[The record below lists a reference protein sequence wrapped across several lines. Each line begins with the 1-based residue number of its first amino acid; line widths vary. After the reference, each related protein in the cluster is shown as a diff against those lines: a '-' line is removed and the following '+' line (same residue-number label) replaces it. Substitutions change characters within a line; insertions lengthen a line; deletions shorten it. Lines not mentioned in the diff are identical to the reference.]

1 MKLAAR
7 EFVFIMSAFA
17 AGWKS
22 FAGRARMPPTTCS
35 KTFSRSARWLAVV
48 LLFGLTTAG
57 SLAAGAT
64 ARSRTALVIGNARYE
79 PAIGKLRNT
88 ENDAKAVAGTLRSL
102 GFAVIQKHNVTRD
115 QLLRLVDEFQK
126 TLPGADIAVFYYA
139 GHGISVDGSN
149 YLIPLKSGFEPQGA
163 ERTTLRMLA
172 ETRLFNAEQAVA
184 DMNAG
189 GARCNLVILDACRN
203 TPIARTASRSLTGGG
218 LVEMTPPT
226 GSLIAF
232 STDAGRTAFD
242 GDGANGLYTEELL
255 RNMREPGLTIE
266 QVFKRTRA
274 AVIARSEGGQVPAEY
289 SRLIGE
295 DIYLAG
301 KVATATA
308 ALPAPEP
315 SVRIEKPLP
324 VVSPTPPDSAALTKL
339 AKAGQTTECLQ
350 GLRAF
355 VNAHEPGK
363 ETISPLE
370 ALLERVK
377 DDLKEVTGPSTRAL
391 AAVETCAG
399 VLQLLPDCLPKDDPQ
414 AAPLAAKAHNRRG
427 DALLL
432 LGRREEAIAEFNQA
446 LPLAPNDAYVLYNRG
461 RAYLA
466 LGKVE
471 QAKADFTAATNDRF
485 DQPKAKKLAQQA
497 LAEIH

>member
-1 MKLAAR
+1 
-7 EFVFIMSAFA
+7 
-17 AGWKS
+17 
-22 FAGRARMPPTTCS
+22 MPPFIRP
-35 KTFSRSARWLAVV
+35 KPFSRAASFFALV
-48 LLFGLTTAG
+48 LLFALTT
-57 SLAAGAT
+57 SSSRAAAS
-64 ARSRTALVIGNARYE
+64 APRSRTALVIGNARYE

-102 GFAVIQKHNVTRD
+102 GFTVIEKHNVTRD

-126 TLPGADIAVFYYA
+126 TLPGAEIAVFYYA

-149 YLIPLKSGFEPQGA
+149 YLIPLKSGFNPQGA

-172 ETRLFNAEQAVA
+172 ETHLFNAEQAVA

-203 TPIARTASRSLTGGG
+203 TPMARASTRSLTGGG

-274 AVIARSEGGQVPAEY
+274 AVITRSEGGQVPAEY

-301 KVATATA
+301 RVVAATAVPT
-308 ALPAPEP
+308 PEP
-315 SVRIEKPLP
+315 TIRIEKPLP
-324 VVSPTPPDSAALTKL
+324 VISPTPPDPAALTKL
-339 AKAGQTTECLQ
+339 AKAGQSAECLQ
-350 GLRAF
+350 GLKAF
-355 VNAHEPGK
+355 ASARGPST
-363 ETISPLE
+363 ETIAPLE
-370 ALLERVK
+370 TLLERVK
-377 DDLKEVTGPSTRAL
+377 DDLKEATGPSTRAL
-391 AAVETCAG
+391 AAVVTCAG
-399 VLQLLPDCLPKDDPQ
+399 ILQLLPDCLPKENAQ
-414 AAPLAAKAHNRRG
+414 AASLAAKAHNRRG

-432 LGRREEAIAEFNQA
+432 LGRGQEAIGEFDQA
-446 LPLAPNDAYVLYNRG
+446 LPLAPNDAYILYNRG

-471 QAKADFTAATNDRF
+471 EAKADFTAAMNDRF

-497 LAEIH
+497 LAEMH